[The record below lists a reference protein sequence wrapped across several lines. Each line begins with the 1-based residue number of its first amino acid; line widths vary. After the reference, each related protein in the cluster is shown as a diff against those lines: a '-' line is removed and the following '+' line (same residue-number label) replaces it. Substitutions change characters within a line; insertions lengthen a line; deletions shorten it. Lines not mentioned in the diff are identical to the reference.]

1 MSRILWADDEIDLLR
16 AHVLFLEAKG
26 YAVETATNGADAVA
40 RVAAGERFDVV
51 FLDEQMPGMG
61 GLDALQAIKAQ
72 RPETP
77 VVMVTKSEEEHIME
91 SAIGHQIADY
101 LIKPVHPNQLLLTVK
116 RILDGARIRD
126 EQVQQSYLQ
135 GFGELAGRIGGSMN
149 APEWTDVYEKLVRH
163 DMGLEGADEGV
174 RQILDDQYREANV
187 AFARFVEDVYP
198 GWIEAARQNEKPTE
212 HRPVLSHEVMAQHV
226 FPLLGGPGEK
236 PERPVVFLLI
246 DCLRY
251 DQWLLFEQRLHA
263 HFTVERDWHFGILP
277 TATPYSRNAIFGG
290 LLPIDLARR
299 FPDLYTVDERQDDSS
314 LNAHEAEFLAD
325 QVKRRHLT
333 GGSGRDLRV
342 RYDKLVSG
350 HDGHQFAER
359 VTDYLQHD
367 LAAVVVNFVDIL
379 AHSRSDTAILR
390 EIAPDVPA
398 YRALAAAWFDHSW
411 LLDALRELSR
421 HDCTIVV
428 TTDHGAVRALHPA
441 KVIGDRETS
450 TSLRYKHGRNLK
462 VDPDEAIFVR
472 EPEAYGL
479 PRLGINE
486 NYIFA
491 KNDGYFVYPTNYNRY
506 ANQYRDTF
514 QHGGVT
520 MEECLLPVA
529 TLRPKG

>member
-26 YAVETATNGADAVA
+26 YAVETAANGADAVA

-51 FLDEQMPGMG
+51 LLDEQMPGMG
-61 GLDALQAIKAQ
+61 GLDALQAIKAA

-91 SAIGHQIADY
+91 DAIGHQIADY

-116 RILDGARIRD
+116 RLLDGDRIRGQ
-126 EQVQQSYLQ
+126 QVQQDYLQ
-135 GFGELAGRIGGSMN
+135 GFGELAGRIGGRLSTD
-149 APEWTDVYEKLVRH
+149 EWLEVYETLVRH
-163 DMGLEGADEGV
+163 DLSLEGADEGV
-174 RQILDDQYREANV
+174 RQILDDQYREANG
-187 AFARFVEDVYP
+187 AFARFVEDAYP
-198 GWIEAARQNEKPTE
+198 KWIAASRDGEKPGE
-212 HRPVLSHEVMAQHV
+212 ARPVLSHDVMARHV
-226 FPLLGGPGEK
+226 LPLLGGPGRTQ
-236 PERPVVFLLI
+236 ERPVVFLLI

-251 DQWLLFEQRLHA
+251 DQWLLFERRLHA
-263 HFTVERDWHFGILP
+263 HFEVERDWHVGILP
-277 TATPYSRNAIFGG
+277 TATPYSRNAIFAG

-299 FPDLYTVDERQDDSS
+299 FPDLYTVDERQDEAS
-314 LNAHEAEFLAD
+314 LNAHEATFLQD
-325 QVKRRHLT
+325 QLKRRHMT
-333 GGSGRDLRV
+333 DVRV
-342 RYDKLVSG
+342 RYDKLVSAN
-350 HDGHQFAER
+350 DGAQFAER

-398 YRALAAAWFDHSW
+398 YRALASTWFDHSW
-411 LLDALRELSR
+411 LLDALRELAR
-421 HDCTIVV
+421 HDVTIVV
-428 TTDHGAVRALHPA
+428 TTDHGAVRALHPS

-462 VDPDEAIFVR
+462 VDADEALFVR

-479 PRLGINE
+479 PRMGINE

-491 KNDGYFVYPTNYNRY
+491 RGDGYFVYPTNYNRY

-514 QHGGVT
+514 QHGGAT
-520 MEECLLPVA
+520 MEEMLLPVV
-529 TLRPKG
+529 TLRPKR